1 MVVVTAFGTLSVSL
15 FLADNGLAA
24 AVSSESLLK
33 VLEKLGQID
42 NDERNAS
49 DDGLIELAH
58 DEQVDKVCCDGEEGP
73 PPGVFLKMEGS
84 VTDGDLLPPASL

>member
-1 MVVVTAFGTLSVSL
+1 MVAVSFGTLSVSL

-49 DDGLIELAH
+49 DDGLIDEAH